1 MLALNISKK
10 ILFAPVWVS
19 RNTSLKPL
27 PLCNWITKYK
37 KASKMRGGCGE
48 ASKSQKENPVT
59 RYFWPRD
66 KMDILH
72 FAFTS
77 VLPPTSI
84 RPQY

>member
-1 MLALNISKK
+1 
-10 ILFAPVWVS
+10 
-19 RNTSLKPL
+19 
-27 PLCNWITKYK
+27 
-37 KASKMRGGCGE
+37 MRGGCGE
-48 ASKSQKENPVT
+48 EAKSRKEKPVT
-59 RYFWPRD
+59 RYFWPHD